1 MVNLSRE
8 KGLRE
13 VVGRRPAQAP
23 RGDLSPMLREAQG
36 RVEGQD
42 CLYTGGGMGVSQKA
56 MLSIQRKLSPEELMS

>member
-13 VVGRRPAQAP
+13 VVGRPAQAL

-56 MLSIQRKLSPEELMS
+56 MLSIQRKLSPEELMP